1 MKNSDPDELFPI
13 VDEEGNEIS
22 RALRSVC
29 HDGRSRLLHPVVH
42 MHLFNSNG
50 ELFLQKR
57 SMTKDLLP
65 GYWDTSVGG
74 HASPGESPE
83 EALKREALEEL
94 GIRDFNYQFIRKYIW
109 ESKRER
115 ELVYSFTG
123 ISETTPE
130 INRNEIDDGRFWS
143 LREISENLDRNIFTP
158 NFEHEYYLVINK
170 MISPPVP

>member
-1 MKNSDPDELFPI
+1 MVPI

-29 HDGRSRLLHPVVH
+29 HDGRSMLLHPVVH
-42 MHLFNSNG
+42 MHLFNSKG

-57 SMTKDLLP
+57 AMTKDLLP

-83 EALKREALEEL
+83 EALKRETLEEL
-94 GIRDFNYQFIRKYIW
+94 GIRDFTYRFIRKYIW

-123 ISETTPE
+123 LSEAVPE
-130 INRNEIDDGRFWS
+130 INRDEIDDGRFWS
-143 LREISENLDRNIFTP
+143 MREIRENLNRNIFTP
-158 NFEHEYYLVINK
+158 NFEHEYDLVINK
-170 MISPPVP
+170 MISPPPHNY